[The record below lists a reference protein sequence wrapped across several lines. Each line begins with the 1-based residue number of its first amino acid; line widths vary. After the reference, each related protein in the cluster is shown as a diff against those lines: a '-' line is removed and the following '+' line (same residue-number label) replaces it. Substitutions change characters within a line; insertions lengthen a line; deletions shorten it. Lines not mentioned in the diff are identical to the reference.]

1 MGNASFDNV
10 AVSLAIIHAMFK
22 RVISSQ
28 LEEDAAHSDFKGYRV
43 LDTSN
48 RYFTPKDGN
57 SDIENLPLGDEVN
70 PHGFL
75 VKAAGG
81 AYMHT
86 QDNKVCYY
94 EKVVSKGGEPL

>member
-1 MGNASFDNV
+1 
-10 AVSLAIIHAMFK
+10 MFK
-22 RVISSQ
+22 CVISSQ

-57 SDIENLPLGDEVN
+57 SNIENLPLRDEVD

-81 AYMHT
+81 LTCTWETTKYVTMR
-86 QDNKVCYY
+86 K
-94 EKVVSKGGEPL
+94 L